1 MGARV
6 AQQKLPGRNP
16 HITGRDIEQC
26 EVHLELM
33 DHRWSLVKNVRAE
46 DLAVA
51 SVPAC
56 IHEAVGFINTDGDWE
71 GRTRELMNEARIG
84 DISAVIAVTFGVF
97 GSATPLLL
105 RAKNEPAVSLGAN
118 QASCL

>member
-1 MGARV
+1 MKDAG
-6 AQQKLPGRNP
+6 
-16 HITGRDIEQC
+16 
-26 EVHLELM
+26 
-33 DHRWSLVKNVRAE
+33 AE

-71 GRTRELMNEARIG
+71 GRTRELMDEARIG

-118 QASCL
+118 RASYL